1 MPKYLSGRA
10 KITPQSKLSGD
21 RYKYLDLGSAEPNLG
36 NPPVGGSPSIPSG
49 EQFQIIS
56 VLGDDNEINRYWV
69 PIQGGLIPG
78 SISVFEEGS
87 LVGTSSSITQLN
99 FIGNSITAVAAPYT
113 AGVAAGTIATMTVA
127 PPGNNDEVL
136 FKSGD
141 DFATSSNLLFNTTAG
156 ILTSKQALNI
166 GLGGTVL
173 TAYSGTSGGVGV
185 ASVGIGTTNPS
196 RALHVRGD
204 LRLTGTIYDGDNTG
218 GSTGDLL
225 VKADD
230 GSIEW
235 KAPKTVQAGAGGQIS
250 QIQYHDDTGLVEGA
264 SNFVWIENASGIG
277 SIGIGSTQPRSGL
290 LMDVLGI
297 SSFSNIEVAGL
308 STFTGPVGFTSD
320 IKISGISTIDNLTN
334 KEVVHVGAGS
344 SLIGNSN
351 FTFEIVKDDF
361 TKLFVDDLTQLKNLN
376 VTGVATIGNIEIAG
390 DDDFTIKT
398 TSGNLKLDATGGTI
412 RAQQIVAI
420 TDTTESTDSTGA
432 LQVDGGGHFDKSLLV
447 GGGLSVVGG
456 AGTNIDPGEVIG
468 VGVTLASARG
478 ITTTGGD
485 LYVGGNLYVADD
497 ISLDEGIFNTL
508 KVNQTSEFVGFATFG
523 ENIFVVGILT
533 TTDMAGVGSLS
544 VTGVSTFT
552 GAIDANGGAD
562 ISGGE
567 TTLSSATVSDLTDNR
582 VVIAGTN
589 GALEDD
595 ANFTFDASNLTVNA
609 GVIFQKAG
617 ENKITWNTTDNQ
629 LEFAQGT
636 KLAIGDHLEMVQ
648 SSNNSFI
655 EHTNA
660 AGHLYIR
667 GDSIDIENKDG
678 DETYIKCDDTEGVK
692 LNYANALRFNTTND
706 GVKISGGLQDE
717 GDSLGTNGQILSST
731 GTALDWIDSDDLTT
745 KNAIRVGVG
754 STAIEGK
761 EGTIADASSLNS
773 LGIGTY
779 FMTFAEDANGSHP
792 NRQYEYLY
800 TSNLL
805 AFDVRQR
812 RVGIV
817 SEAPRRELDVVGHTT
832 TTDLSVAGTSH
843 FYGNITLEAGLKDKD
858 GELGT
863 DGFVLKSTGSQ
874 VDWIDPSTIGR
885 TYDLSVEQTGG
896 TNDNPALRL
905 TDGSTNDDITITG
918 GANVTVT
925 RNSGT
930 QLTIAADQGAGL
942 ALADSV
948 ASVLDLTGGVLGA
961 DDAGAD
967 RIIFWDESESKLD
980 HLTAGTGLTI
990 DGTTITANTD
1000 AGKTYTF
1007 ASSSDSDDVV
1017 LTLSDNAD
1025 PVVDDPVKITKGTGI
1040 TFSAISAGG
1049 FTISAD
1055 TQTGTTYTLP
1065 TFGTTNGASGISLSG
1080 GGVTDNVNIT
1090 GSGGITVV
1098 GNASNNT
1105 LTIDGSSAT
1114 GTTYELKCTKDSDG
1128 GSAGTDTDPYLFLD
1142 ASSGTDDSIQIA
1154 GTGGVSVTRNNDG
1167 KLTIDGTST
1176 AGTTY
1181 TLPLTGTAGDSGNAK
1196 WTLTPVSG
1204 TANSVQLNAGTN
1216 ISISS
1221 LDTTGNDY
1229 AFTIDAVQGAG
1240 LALATTVDSVLDLTS
1255 GTLGADDPGADRIIF
1270 WDESAGTGK
1279 LEHLSVGTG
1288 LEIVDKELKATS
1300 AAGKTYDLS
1309 VEQTGDPATDA
1320 NPVLRL
1326 GDGTT
1331 NDDITLTG
1339 SGSVSISR
1347 TSGTEITIT
1356 GSAAGGLSLGAS
1368 VTDILN
1374 LTGSTLSA
1382 DDAGADKIV
1391 FWDDDADKLTYLTV
1405 GNGLTI
1411 SGTEITADNNGTV
1424 TNVTV
1429 DYTGRSAPCTLPIT
1443 VTGTASKQ
1451 INIPDSSNAF
1461 GAKYVQESEPTGT
1474 SVCEGD
1480 IWYDTANLG
1489 GSGEVAGTN
1498 RQVQF
1503 NDGGVLAGAP
1513 NLEFYKSTDNP
1524 ALILKPSD
1532 TSATNHGGYIMVQN
1546 ANSSNWSEIS
1556 GDGGLELFR
1565 SDNTHTYG
1573 GPYIDFKYT
1582 STLDMDS
1589 RIQMDT
1595 VGGTTTS
1602 DHFSAIV
1609 FATGGGGIYGSGNTS
1624 GRLTEKFRIGKYG
1637 QIGIEAGP
1645 QVYVSESATPPVINS
1660 TRTVD
1665 QRYGAAGQVIKSTGS
1680 TTSVEWSL
1688 VIPPIDS
1695 TTEAI
1700 YGNFSSGLYSY
1711 RKTTESSVGIHHF
1724 QSDDNSTKDLK
1735 AYVKGDGSYHV
1746 ESDYRLKEN
1755 VLSLTNGI
1763 ETVKKLNPISFDW
1776 KGSGRSDIGFLAH
1789 ELQSAVPTAVDGNKD
1804 QMKSDGVTP
1813 FYQFIAKDGILP
1825 HLTAALK
1832 EAIAKI
1838 ETLESKVAALESK

>member
-136 FKSGD
+136 FKSVGIGTTSG

-166 GLGGTVL
+166 GLGGTVF
-173 TAYSGTSGGVGV
+173 TAYSGTSSGVGV

-290 LMDVLGI
+290 LMDVVGVA
-297 SSFSNIEVAGL
+297 SFSNIEVAGL
-308 STFTGPVGFTSD
+308 STFTGPVSFTSD
-320 IKISGISTIDNLTN
+320 IKVSGISTIDNLTN

-344 SLIGNSN
+344 SLIGNSK

-609 GVIFQKAG
+609 GVIFQRAG
-617 ENKITWNTTDNQ
+617 DNKITWNTTDDQ
-629 LEFAQGT
+629 LEFAQAT
-636 KLAIGDHLEMVQ
+636 KLALGDHLEILQ
-648 SSNNSFI
+648 TNNNSFI
-655 EHTNA
+655 KHTNA

-692 LNYANALRFNTTND
+692 LNYANVLKFNTTND
-706 GVKISGGLQDE
+706 GVKITGGLQDE
-717 GDSLGTNGQILSST
+717 GNSLGTNGQILSST

-843 FYGNITLEAGLKDKD
+843 FYGNITLDAGLKDKD

-896 TNDNPALRL
+896 NNDNPVLRL
-905 TDGSTNDDITITG
+905 TDSSTNDDITITG

-925 RNSGT
+925 RNSDT

-942 ALADSV
+942 ALDTSV

-1000 AGKTYTF
+1000 AGKTYTLE
-1007 ASSSDSDDVV
+1007 SSSDSDDVV
-1017 LTLSDNAD
+1017 LTLSDNAS
-1025 PVVDDPVKITKGTGI
+1025 PVVDDPVTITKGSGI
-1040 TFSAISAGG
+1040 TFSAITAGG

-1055 TQTGTTYTLP
+1055 TQAGTTYTLP
-1065 TFGTTNGASGISLSG
+1065 TFGTTNTASGISLSG

-1098 GNASNNT
+1098 GNAGNNT

-1114 GTTYELKCTKDSDG
+1114 GTTYELKCRKDSDG
-1128 GSAGTDTDPYLFLD
+1128 GDTGTNADPYLFLD
-1142 ASSGTDDSIQIA
+1142 ASSGTDDAVQIA
-1154 GTGGVSVTRNNDG
+1154 GTGGVSVTRNSDG
-1167 KLTIDGTST
+1167 KLTIDGASTS
-1176 AGTTY
+1176 GTTY

-1279 LEHLSVGTG
+1279 LEHLSVGAG
-1288 LEIVDKELKATS
+1288 LQIVGTELSATS

-1368 VTDILN
+1368 VTDILD

-1391 FWDDDADKLTYLTV
+1391 FWDDDAAKLTYLTV

-1424 TNVTV
+1424 TDVTV

-1461 GAKYVQESEPTGT
+1461 GAKYVQESEPTGS

-1489 GSGEVAGTN
+1489 GSGAAAGTN
-1498 RQVQF
+1498 RQIQF
-1503 NDGGVLAGAP
+1503 NDGGVQAGAA
-1513 NLEFYKSTDNP
+1513 NLEFYKSTTQP

-1532 TSATNHGGYIMVQN
+1532 TSETNHGGYIRVQN
-1546 ANSSNWSEIS
+1546 SNASNWSEIT

-1573 GPYIDFKYT
+1573 GPYIDFKNVA
-1582 STLDMDS
+1582 SGAPGDLDA
-1589 RIQMDT
+1589 RIQMDHAAS
-1595 VGGTTTS
+1595 GSGAS
-1602 DHFSAIV
+1602 DANFSSIT
-1609 FATGGGGIYGSGNTS
+1609 FTTGGGGLGVGKAEE
-1624 GRLTEKFRIGKYG
+1624 RLRIGKKG
-1637 QIGIEAGP
+1637 QLGIDGA
-1645 QVYVSESATPPVINS
+1645 N
-1660 TRTVD
+1660 
-1665 QRYGAAGQVIKSTGS
+1665 YGAAGQVIKSTGA

-1688 VIPPIDS
+1688 VIPPLDS
-1695 TTEAI
+1695 TTEVI
-1700 YGNFSSGLYSY
+1700 YGNLASGAYTYRQSSASGH
-1711 RKTTESSVGIHHF
+1711 GIHHF
-1724 QSDDNSTKDLK
+1724 QSDDSSTKDLK
-1735 AYVKGDGSYHV
+1735 SYVKADGSYHV

-1838 ETLESKVAALESK
+1838 ETLEAKVAALESK